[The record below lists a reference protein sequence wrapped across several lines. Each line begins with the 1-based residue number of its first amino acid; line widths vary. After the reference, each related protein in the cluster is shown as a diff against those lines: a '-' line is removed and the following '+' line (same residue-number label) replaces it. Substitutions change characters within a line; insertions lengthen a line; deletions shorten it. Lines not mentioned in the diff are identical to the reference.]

1 MTGPA
6 LSFAA
11 AFKVLLIAGAIVG
24 AIAGVMAIGF
34 PTAALASFP
43 GIVLGGI
50 SALTF
55 SRWWPSLAALAVLCA
70 ITWVALLVYSD
81 AWVAAAIMG
90 LVGIALGLSCRIG
103 LHGIAL
109 NIAIFASAAF
119 FAVLAPV
126 GQVGTMPAANS
137 TTAAILVGGLMSI
150 AVFRL
155 IARGK
160 TLPPVAAYSWPN
172 TAVHTVSVA
181 VTLFAATGI
190 VLTWDRTPVSAWLLV
205 TIVVLSQ
212 PIDEV
217 TVRRSVQRVLGTLA
231 GAAVA
236 GLIIVAVTAE
246 WLLITIAL
254 VCLVFAWSFRLSHPA
269 VEQGHGYWVYA
280 LIWTPAMVMLAVPQG
295 GSARLDADFARVLF
309 TLVAAIAVVAVTYLV
324 RQIVN
329 RATPT
334 APNATVETAS

>member
-1 MTGPA
+1 M
-6 LSFAA
+6 
-11 AFKVLLIAGAIVG
+11 
-24 AIAGVMAIGF
+24 
-34 PTAALASFP
+34 
-43 GIVLGGI
+43 
-50 SALTF
+50 
-55 SRWWPSLAALAVLCA
+55 
-70 ITWVALLVYSD
+70 
-81 AWVAAAIMG
+81 
-90 LVGIALGLSCRIG
+90 
-103 LHGIAL
+103 
-109 NIAIFASAAF
+109 
-119 FAVLAPV
+119 
-126 GQVGTMPAANS
+126 
-137 TTAAILVGGLMSI
+137 
-150 AVFRL
+150 
-155 IARGK
+155 
-160 TLPPVAAYSWPN
+160 
-172 TAVHTVSVA
+172 
-181 VTLFAATGI
+181 
-190 VLTWDRTPVSAWLLV
+190 
-205 TIVVLSQ
+205 
-212 PIDEV
+212 
-217 TVRRSVQRVLGTLA
+217 A